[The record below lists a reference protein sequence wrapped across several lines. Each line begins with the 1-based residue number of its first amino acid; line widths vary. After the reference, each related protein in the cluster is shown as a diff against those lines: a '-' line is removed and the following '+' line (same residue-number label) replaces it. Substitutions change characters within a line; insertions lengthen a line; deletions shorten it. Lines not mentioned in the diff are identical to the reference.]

1 MIINKSLVQGTSHNS
16 LIDFYAFVSFLSLRN
31 FIVFILYACKSQYEV
46 IFDKILCTMVLSYI
60 ALEVG

>member
-16 LIDFYAFVSFLSLRN
+16 LIDFYAFVSFLLLGN
-31 FIVFILYACKSQYEV
+31 FIAFILYACKSQYEV